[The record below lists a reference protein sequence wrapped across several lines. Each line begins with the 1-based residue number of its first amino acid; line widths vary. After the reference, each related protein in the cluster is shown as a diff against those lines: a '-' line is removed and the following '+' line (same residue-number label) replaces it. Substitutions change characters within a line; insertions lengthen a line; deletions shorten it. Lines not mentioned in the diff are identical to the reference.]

1 MKNAAYLL
9 GLLLIVSACAP
20 KQYPLGTSSP
30 NDDAV
35 AYQDGAEYYV
45 PRQPDYTARKR
56 LYPDPI
62 GGLGRSENPNIR
74 VTDIRHINDYT
85 VVFMSFENDRDSR
98 NSLSLGTT
106 AAISFNKQAKLVVPN
121 SDRTYALVK
130 ADGIPLSPQTRDVYT
145 GDRASFALYFE
156 RLDPSVTV
164 FSLIECQS
172 DASNS
177 CFNVF
182 DMNASKPGA
191 PTSN

>member
-1 MKNAAYLL
+1 MKNATYLL
-9 GLLLIVSACAP
+9 GLLFLVSACAP
-20 KQYPLGTSSP
+20 KPYPLGTSSP

-35 AYQDGAEYYV
+35 AYQDGSEYYV
-45 PRQPDYTARKR
+45 PQQRDFTARKR

-106 AAISFNKQAKLVVPN
+106 AAISFNKQARLVVPN
-121 SDRTYALVK
+121 SDRTYALLK
-130 ADGIPLSPQTRDVYT
+130 AEGIPMSPQTRDVYA
-145 GDRASFALYFE
+145 GDRANFALYFE
-156 RLDPSVTV
+156 RLDPEVKV

-182 DMNASKPGA
+182 DMNVAKPGTPA
-191 PTSN
+191 DN